1 MTEGLIV
8 GMLLLGMLIWC
19 FVGGFDDYNNFNE

>member
-1 MTEGLIV
+1 MEGLIV